1 MRDAGHVVDN
11 YFDYL
16 NGVYRYENNGA
27 QEKKKKK
34 SYFQR
39 FKWNTKNVREL
50 IWIFLDFKY

>member
-27 QEKKKKK
+27 QEKKK
-34 SYFQR
+34 
-39 FKWNTKNVREL
+39 VRC
-50 IWIFLDFKY
+50 YG